1 MVEVTVEVAVCV
13 DVAVEVAVLVG
24 TLVDVAVLV
33 GTLVDV
39 AVATGNTGAQ
49 AVLANA
55 SAAATAAS
63 ALVVWFWPPPPPPAL
78 VDGLEEALV
87 RLLLDVGLLELV
99 PDDEADELD
108 ELDDAVVVSLASE
121 ALAWSRVALASRTA
135 WLSGPVSSV
144 ASAWPAVTT
153 SPTATDTPVTVPAT
167 GKCAVIWLTRVTDP
181 VRVRVCSID
190 PVVT

>member
-1 MVEVTVEVAVCV
+1 M
-13 DVAVEVAVLVG
+13 
-24 TLVDVAVLV
+24 
-33 GTLVDV
+33 

-55 SAAATAAS
+55 WAAATAAS
-63 ALVVWFWPPPPPPAL
+63 ALVVWFWPPPPPPPPAL

-108 ELDDAVVVSLASE
+108 ELDDAVVVSLASV
-121 ALAWSRVALASRTA
+121 ALAWSRVDLASRTA

>member
-1 MVEVTVEVAVCV
+1 M
-13 DVAVEVAVLVG
+13 AVEVAVLVG
-24 TLVDVAVLV
+24 
-33 GTLVDV
+33 V

-63 ALVVWFWPPPPPPAL
+63 ALVVWFWPPPPAL

-87 RLLLDVGLLELV
+87 RLLLEVGLLELV

-108 ELDDAVVVSLASE
+108 ELDDAAVVSLANV

-135 WLSGPVSSV
+135 WLSGPESSV

-153 SPTATDTPVTVPAT
+153 SPMATDRPVTMPPT
-167 GKCAVIWLTRVTDP
+167 GKWAVSWLTLLTDP
-181 VRVRVCSID
+181 VRVRVCSTD
-190 PVVT
+190 PVAT